1 MIEYL
6 NGIITEIEQLNNKVS
21 IEVYGVGYSINVS
34 NRTLNHLLPF
44 VNNKKNIII
53 YITETN
59 SMYSGTNTLYG
70 FLSKDERELF
80 QVIKNVNKIGAKGA
94 LDILS
99 RIGNKTNDFKFFIMQ
114 NNSEKLHEI
123 FGFTEAKAEKLILG
137 LKNKIN
143 SISSDLDNKNINN
156 EEQTENNIQ
165 NFYKP
170 FEQHKEDAI
179 EALKTLGYNAIKAK
193 KVVYDIL
200 NSLDTK
206 IDINLE
212 EIIKLALKKM

>member
-114 NNSEKLHEI
+114 NNSEKL
-123 FGFTEAKAEKLILG
+123 
-137 LKNKIN
+137 
-143 SISSDLDNKNINN
+143 
-156 EEQTENNIQ
+156 
-165 NFYKP
+165 
-170 FEQHKEDAI
+170 
-179 EALKTLGYNAIKAK
+179 
-193 KVVYDIL
+193 
-200 NSLDTK
+200 
-206 IDINLE
+206 
-212 EIIKLALKKM
+212 